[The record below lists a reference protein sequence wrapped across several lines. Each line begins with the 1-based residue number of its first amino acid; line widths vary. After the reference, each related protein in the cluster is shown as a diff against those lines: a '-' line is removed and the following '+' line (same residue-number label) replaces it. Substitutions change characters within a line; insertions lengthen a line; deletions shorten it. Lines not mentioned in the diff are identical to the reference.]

1 MSDVI
6 VIFAPGQFDR
16 LDDET
21 LAATFAATNIE
32 RLPEGVL
39 SCTVP
44 SSMIHEIERN
54 PAVAYVRKVAAYI
67 GSFDA

>member
-1 MSDVI
+1 MTDVI
-6 VIFAPGQFDR
+6 VIFSAGQFDR

-44 SSMIHEIERN
+44 AAMVHDIERN
-54 PAVAYVRKVAAYI
+54 PAVAYVRRVQAYI
-67 GSFDA
+67 GSFDS